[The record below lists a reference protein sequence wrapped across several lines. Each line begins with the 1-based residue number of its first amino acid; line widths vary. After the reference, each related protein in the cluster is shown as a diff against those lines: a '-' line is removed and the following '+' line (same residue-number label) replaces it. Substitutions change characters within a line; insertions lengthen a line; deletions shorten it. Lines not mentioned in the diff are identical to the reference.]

1 MDVIMEV
8 RTPSLMDLLELSSHE
23 RIILSL
29 ANPELEPEARDSNP
43 RPQGEKRGRFLCAKS
58 FACWDVRHWQ
68 NVNMCLAKENHP

>member
-29 ANPELEPEARDSNP
+29 ANPELEPRVRSADASSVLNP
-43 RPQGEKRGRFLCAKS
+43 SLVGMSDIGKMLIC
-58 FACWDVRHWQ
+58 V
-68 NVNMCLAKENHP
+68 